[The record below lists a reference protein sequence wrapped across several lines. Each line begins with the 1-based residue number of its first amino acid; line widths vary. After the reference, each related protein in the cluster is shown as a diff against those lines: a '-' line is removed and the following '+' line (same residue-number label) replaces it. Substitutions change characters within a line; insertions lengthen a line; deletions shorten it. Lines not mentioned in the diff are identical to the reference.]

1 MTGFFT
7 KADYTQ
13 SPDSENNPLI
23 MTLPDFSVFSAPA
36 LSEQLLRLVVVPAK
50 DAPKRDK
57 AKFLKELPRSLFVP
71 TVHHYTLFKTL
82 DSLIRQ
88 GYKNRNPNNVMAK
101 QFMRKA
107 GTTLEA
113 KLQDFGT
120 DYRDGFSATL
130 VGVSGNGK
138 TYSVSN
144 LLRYYPQ
151 VIEHY
156 DPEYV
161 PSHFTQVVYLLVN
174 CPDDGSPKSLCTEI
188 IAELSRVTKEPYSE
202 NLSTRISTSR
212 LRLQIAQLMNVH
224 KVGLLVIDEIQNL
237 VNLRRNKE
245 ELFNFIVTLSNTL
258 NVPLL
263 FIGTPKLMKL
273 LESNLRTDRRLGSQ
287 GWLKWDRLEK
297 DSEDWKLFMKHLWNC
312 SVLAGD
318 PNVMPATVN
327 EALYA
332 CSQGIVD
339 ILIRLFVTTQINAL
353 IRMPNNKGQTTVEG
367 IKWTFKESFTNV
379 SEIIRAIANND
390 LESMSKYE
398 DVRMPEERFTQ
409 LLSNK
414 METVQSQE
422 SAPIPEIPPIH
433 DTIIRLLHQMGVAVN
448 VRLDT
453 EIRKLLLANPNIDVP
468 EAMTHILKME
478 YPTPRESDPQADV
491 CTAKE
496 KPKKTLPSKTQFPIT
511 EL

>member
-161 PSHFTQVVYLLVN
+161 PSHFTQVVYLRVN

-297 DSEDWKLFMKHLWNC
+297 DSEDWKLFMKHL
-312 SVLAGD
+312 
-318 PNVMPATVN
+318 
-327 EALYA
+327 
-332 CSQGIVD
+332 
-339 ILIRLFVTTQINAL
+339 
-353 IRMPNNKGQTTVEG
+353 
-367 IKWTFKESFTNV
+367 
-379 SEIIRAIANND
+379 
-390 LESMSKYE
+390 
-398 DVRMPEERFTQ
+398 
-409 LLSNK
+409 
-414 METVQSQE
+414 
-422 SAPIPEIPPIH
+422 
-433 DTIIRLLHQMGVAVN
+433 
-448 VRLDT
+448 
-453 EIRKLLLANPNIDVP
+453 
-468 EAMTHILKME
+468 
-478 YPTPRESDPQADV
+478 
-491 CTAKE
+491 
-496 KPKKTLPSKTQFPIT
+496 
-511 EL
+511 